1 MNIKTNLGK
10 IDFGNPEVN
19 ENTNIL
25 DVQVPVEMQHNVS
38 TGNPYIDALCS
49 GDGMTPSTV
58 MLLTGLPGA
67 GKSTLQL
74 QLADSITGC
83 GHVAL
88 VNTCEESLY
97 QVRKTVKRLNLKNG
111 FIPSYHSEVHK
122 LIEHADKVRCANKGK
137 QMFLFVDS
145 LQTLECSTE
154 VGRPLSEQSAAV
166 HATLELAAWAKKY
179 YTIVILIGQVTK
191 DGSFEGKQK
200 IKHALDVHLHLG
212 IDTDRKSET
221 YGKRI
226 AEVTKNRFG
235 PAGLYMEFEIHSNGL
250 VFQPT

>member
-1 MNIKTNLGK
+1 MSLRK
-10 IDFGNPEVN
+10 IDVGNPEVD
-19 ENTNIL
+19 ETSNIL
-25 DVQVPVEMQHNVS
+25 DVEVPVEMQSNVS
-38 TGNPYIDALCS
+38 TGNPHIDALCA

-67 GKSTLQL
+67 GKSTLEL
-74 QLADSITGC
+74 QLADSITGS

-88 VNTCEESLY
+88 VNACEESLY
-97 QVRKTVKRLNLKNG
+97 QVRKTVKRLELKNG

-122 LIEHADKVRCANKGK
+122 LIEHAEKVRIANKDK

-154 VGRPLSEQSAAV
+154 VGRPLSDQNAAV
-166 HATLELAAWAKKY
+166 QATLELAAWAKKN
-179 YTIVILIGQVTK
+179 YTIVCLIGQVTK
-191 DGSFEGKQK
+191 DGTFEGKQK

-221 YGKRI
+221 YGKRV

-235 PAGLYMEFEIHSNGL
+235 PAGLYMEFEIHSTGL
-250 VFQPT
+250 VFAPT